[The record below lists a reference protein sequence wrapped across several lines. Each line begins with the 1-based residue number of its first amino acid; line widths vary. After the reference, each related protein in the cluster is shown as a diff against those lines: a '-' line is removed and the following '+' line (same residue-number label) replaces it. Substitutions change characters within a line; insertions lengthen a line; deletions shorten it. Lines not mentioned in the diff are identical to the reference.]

1 MRARSPGFTPT
12 QAGSFTASSIMAAC
26 SATIDP
32 TGSTSTVLLGLNDN
46 GFAVGDYIDAMGVM
60 HGLLYDLNNN
70 TFQNIDDPF
79 GIGTTTINGI
89 NDKEQLVGF
98 YVNGD
103 DNTIGLVANV
113 PEPASLLLLASGL
126 LGMGLAGRRR
136 KAA

>member
-1 MRARSPGFTPT
+1 MTGAVLGFVDNSGTF
-12 QAGSFTASSIMAAC
+12 S
-26 SATIDP
+26 TIDVP
-32 TGSTSTVLLGLNDN
+32 GSMSTVLLGLNDN
-46 GFAVGDYIDAMGVM
+46 GFAVGDYIDGGGVM

-98 YVNGD
+98 YVNTD
-103 DNTIGLVANV
+103 DNTIGLLAEV

-136 KAA
+136 KAT